1 MNARTNTKGF
11 TIIEVVLVLAIAALI
26 FLMIFIALPA
36 LQRGQRD
43 TARKQDVGTVAAAVN
58 SYRSN
63 HHGLLPPDAASM
75 ASYFD
80 KLSQVDVAGIQVSA
94 TYNGVATPTESD
106 SIVIYDKSECKDAD
120 NTPMAS
126 TSSKKAAV
134 VTFLENGGLYCQDV

>member
-1 MNARTNTKGF
+1 MNTRSNTKGF

-63 HHGLLPPDAASM
+63 HRGSLPDSASDL
-75 ASYFD
+75 SDYID
-80 KLSQVDVAGIQVSA
+80 NLSQIDA
-94 TYNGVATPTESD
+94 SD
-106 SIVIYDKSECKDAD
+106 GLTVGEGEANAPDELDKIVIQTKAKCDSD
-120 NTPMAS
+120 NNATS
-126 TSSKKAAV
+126 TDSTRQAAV
-134 VTFLENGGLYCQDV
+134 LVKLENGGAYCQDV